1 MLTKLFKHCK
11 DTCVPVSVIST
22 ILFTQRRDMSNTSLT
37 LDWCISQAAMA
48 LDSCVTDVVSLSVCS
63 VFISTA
69 TATHLYLRFRKHSS
83 SSSHS
88 HRELAPS
95 YQPLYPL
102 HSLLWVLMMVQAM
115 VAMTNFGEVMLWP
128 SPVPLSVAEKLIQLL
143 TWLVVAPL
151 YLGTAERRAKASAMV
166 PLLVLVTAQ
175 CFIAAFRLVQENESW
190 KHLRQHIAL
199 TQTVVCIILTLL
211 LVIGLAKRHI
221 FLTRDYVKR
230 RKSSASTLFEECVYC
245 YNDSALPSKLTFAWL
260 LPLLRRG
267 YKAPLELDDLG
278 RLPGEERARVHH
290 QRLKQYLKQLG
301 AGGGIL
307 RACLVSNWHL
317 VAAGGIFRLLA
328 DGFGLAGALSI
339 KYVVES
345 ITAEVNE
352 TTIANYTDE
361 ANFDNDPLTAEKFFS
376 NGLVIAVLIFLA
388 QLFQGSFSQTS
399 NHLLGVAGVRSKNAL
414 HVMLYEKALKL
425 PVGVMQQQQNQIM
438 MQQDTFCA
446 CSGTDEDNNEGHI
459 DLGLILNLASED
471 VLNIREFMWNVHYLW
486 SLPLKVTVIVGL
498 LYAKMG
504 VSGAVA
510 VALGS
515 AIILPLQFVTG
526 KLMSDN
532 NRHIFSAQDAR
543 MTKSTETMQG
553 MKTVKLGCLEHV
565 SLNKIESARRRELYY
580 LRRDSFFWSVMS
592 FLASV
597 STIIVTTAAVGL
609 YVVLEDT
616 NFSPADLFSA
626 LALLGQLTVCLSVF
640 PVTVPIFI
648 KGLVS
653 RERLVEFFLRPEIS
667 QYKIVPNGSRR
678 FSPHST
684 SNTHSPEEK
693 VKLPAVAFTVEK
705 GFFAW
710 PKTNASALRRITLSV
725 KTGSLTAVIGPSGSG
740 KSALILALLE
750 ELERL
755 SGELRWNLPA
765 SVSFTGQKPW
775 LLNASVRDNILLGRP
790 FKEKRYHKVLAAC
803 DLNADINLLPDG
815 DETEVG
821 ERGVLLSG
829 GQRQRLSLAR
839 CLYSKAACSFFDAP
853 FSSLDANITS
863 HIFKQGIQDLLLK
876 RRRTVIMA
884 TDRLDFLE
892 KADNV
897 IYMQDGCVCA
907 SGLVPEVLR
916 AHPEIKVNMKAVLTR
931 SVVGS
936 AVGNSSNTEGLV
948 EGPTAQERWRLLR
961 NVTRWSMFM
970 SKNMQQRD
978 RQPLSNTHSTPITT
992 LTATKSLSQNHANA
1006 LLLSKRVSSLKLHMM
1021 RMDSSSK
1028 RSLCH
1033 DIMLPSDECQEAAG
1047 SEGSGG
1053 SFNWT
1058 ATAGG
1063 SSGPST
1069 LFHRRQQSKRS
1080 LFSRASSWTTS
1091 PNNSSSSSRLSSVGS
1106 SSSMLIR
1113 QMAVTGAPPTTPST
1127 TPQSASKLNRSVDG
1141 NKQPK
1146 PNFHRMRSFH
1156 HMLAFKY
1163 NQHLRG
1169 SNTSLQKHSNSEP
1182 DGFSLDLA
1190 HPPNSQMSKDTLSA
1204 VSHKRIARMT
1214 SNSSAI
1220 SHVSGFS
1227 DDFHEDENDEAEGL
1241 ILSKEASSQEKR
1253 EYGQIGAFVYM
1264 EYFRAGGLS
1273 LAVLFLL
1280 VSFTMQ
1286 ALKVYMDFLLRDWS
1300 AESSDTLSMNYFS
1313 WYSSCS
1319 LAVLVLSCFA
1329 NLLGQ
1334 VMGAR
1339 ARRRLHEQM
1348 LRNLIRAPLELFES
1362 WPIGRIINRFSYDLF
1377 VVDQKLP
1384 SAVQRLTLVSLICM
1398 SALVVNAVQSP
1409 LFLLIALP
1417 MTGVYFWLQHFYRT
1431 SSRELQRLDSLS
1443 RAPVLSHFSDTLGGL
1458 VTIRAFGEQTRFIN
1472 QLCEKVDTNT
1482 TAFMLLQSGCRWLG
1496 LWLDFTGAAMVF
1508 ASVVMS
1514 LTVGHRSSASVGLAM
1529 NYSLLVPIYLA
1540 WVVKFLADIE
1550 NHMNAVERILEYT
1563 ELESEESAFVANDST
1578 AIAAM
1583 DELWKRR
1590 ECVIKFDSVGL
1601 AHSPS
1606 TRAVIPGLTLTIPP
1620 RQKLGICGRSGS
1632 GKSTLLM
1639 GLARVTKILYG
1650 RVTLDGR
1657 DVAQLPLA
1665 ELRRFVWT
1673 VPQDVTLFSGTVR
1686 DNLDPEDKF
1695 TDNQIWSALDLLD
1708 LRSLL
1713 SPRDGLEMEV
1723 TENGENFSL
1732 GQKQQLSLARAVL
1745 LHPPVVLLDEAT
1757 SALDAAAEVK
1767 LHQRLL
1773 TAFAD
1778 STMVSVTH
1786 RIANIINYD
1795 EVIVMGDGR
1804 ILEEG
1809 RPRQLLKKP
1818 MGFFSALWRAAGE
1831 KPL

>member
-1 MLTKLFKHCK
+1 MK
-11 DTCVPVSVIST
+11 VPVFLSRSFAQPD
-22 ILFTQRRDMSNTSLT
+22 LHKGDMSNATMT
-37 LDWCISQAAMA
+37 LDLCILQTVLASD
-48 LDSCVTDVVSLSVCS
+48 LCVTDIVSLSVCS
-63 VFISTA
+63 VFISA
-69 TATHLYLRFRKHSS
+69 SAAMHLYLQFWNRPS

-88 HRELAPS
+88 CRELES
-95 YQPLYPL
+95 NCQPFHPL
-102 HSLLWVLMMVQAM
+102 HSLLWLLMMAQAIL
-115 VAMTNFGEVMLWP
+115 AMTNFGEVVLWP
-128 SPVPLSVAEKLIQLL
+128 SPVPLSVAERLIQLL
-143 TWLVVAPL
+143 TWLVAAPI
-151 YLGTAERRAKASAMV
+151 YLGMAERRPKASAMV

-175 CFIAAFRLVQENESW
+175 CIIMAFRLIQEKESW
-190 KHLRQHIAL
+190 KYLRQHIAL
-199 TQTVVCIILTLL
+199 SQTAVCGTLTLL
-211 LVIGLAKRHI
+211 LAISMAKQHM
-221 FLTRDYVKR
+221 FLTRDCVKPR
-230 RKSSASTLFEECVYC
+230 ESSGSTLFEECVYH
-245 YNDSALPSKLTFAWL
+245 YNHCAFPSKLTFAWL
-260 LPLLRRG
+260 LPLLRQG
-267 YKAPLELDDLG
+267 YKAPLELNDLG
-278 RLPGEERARVHH
+278 RLPGEERAFVHH
-290 QRLKQYLKQLG
+290 QRLKQSLKELG
-301 AGGGIL
+301 AGSSIL
-307 RACLVSNWHL
+307 RACLISNWRL
-317 VAAGGIFRLLA
+317 VATGGIFRLLA

-339 KYVVES
+339 KYIVES
-345 ITAEVNE
+345 ITAEVNG
-352 TTIANYTDE
+352 TTITNYTDE
-361 ANFDNDPLTAEKFFS
+361 ANFHNDPLTADEFFS

-388 QLFQGSFSQTS
+388 ALFQGSFSQMS

-425 PVGVMQQQQNQIM
+425 PISIMQQQDQVM
-438 MQQDTFCA
+438 AQQHAFCA
-446 CSGTDEDNNEGHI
+446 CSSTDEDNNEGHI

-471 VLNIREFMWNVHYLW
+471 VLNVREFMWNIHYLW
-486 SLPLKVTVIVGL
+486 SLPLKVIVIVGL
-498 LYAKMG
+498 LYTKMG

-515 AIILPLQFVTG
+515 AIILPLQFATG

-565 SLNKIESARRRELYY
+565 SLKKIESARSQELCY
-580 LRRDSFFWSVMS
+580 LRKDSFFWSIMS

-597 STIIVTTAAVGL
+597 STIIMTTTAVWL
-609 YVVLEDT
+609 YMVLEDT

-653 RERLVEFFLRPEIS
+653 RERLLEFFLQPEIS
-667 QYKIVPNGSRR
+667 QYKMVPTGGKM
-678 FSPHST
+678 FSLYNT
-684 SNTHSPEEK
+684 SDTQSPGEK
-693 VKLPAVAFTVEK
+693 VKLPVVAFTIEK
-705 GFFAW
+705 GYFAW
-710 PKTNASALRRITLSV
+710 PKTNTSALHEITLSV

-765 SVSFTGQKPW
+765 SVAFTGQKPW

-790 FKEKRYHKVLAAC
+790 FKEKRYQKVLAAC

-821 ERGVLLSG
+821 EHGVLLSG
-829 GQRQRLSLAR
+829 GQRQRLSVAR

-853 FSSLDANITS
+853 FSSLDASITS
-863 HIFKQGIQDLLLK
+863 QIFKQGIQDILLK

-897 IYMQDGCVCA
+897 IYIQDGCMCA
-907 SGLVPEVLR
+907 TGPVPEVLR
-916 AHPEIKVNMKAVLTR
+916 AHPEIRVNMKAVLTR
-931 SVVGS
+931 SKLGS
-936 AVGNSSNTEGLV
+936 TTGSSSDAEGLV

-961 NVTRWSMFM
+961 NVTRWSMSM
-970 SKNMQQRD
+970 SKNMQRRD
-978 RQPLSNTHSTPITT
+978 RQPSSNCHSTSIQAM
-992 LTATKSLSQNHANA
+992 TATKPLLRTHARA
-1006 LLLSKRVSSLKLHMM
+1006 LFLLKRESSLKLHRL
-1021 RMDSSSK
+1021 RMDSSSE

-1033 DIMLPSDECQEAAG
+1033 DIMLPSDECQEAGG
-1047 SEGSGG
+1047 STGGGG
-1053 SFNWT
+1053 SFNQT
-1058 ATAGG
+1058 ATASG
-1063 SSGPST
+1063 SPRPNA
-1069 LFHRRQQSKRS
+1069 LFHRSQLSKQS
-1080 LFSRASSWTTS
+1080 LFSRASSWTMTA
-1091 PNNSSSSSRLSSVGS
+1091 NNSSSSSRVLGVSS
-1106 SSSMLIR
+1106 SSSMLVR
-1113 QMAVTGAPPTTPST
+1113 QMAVTGAPPTMSST
-1127 TPQSASKLNRSVDG
+1127 TPQHAVKLNQSNDSH
-1141 NKQPK
+1141 KLPK
-1146 PNFHRMRSFH
+1146 PNFHRMCSFH

-1163 NQHLRG
+1163 NHHLRG
-1169 SNTSLQKHSNSEP
+1169 SSTSLQKHSNSEP
-1182 DGFSLDLA
+1182 DGFSLDPV
-1190 HPPNSQMSKDTLSA
+1190 HPPNLQMSKDTSVA
-1204 VSHKRIARMT
+1204 VPHKHIARMT
-1214 SNSSAI
+1214 STSSAV

-1227 DDFHEDENDEAEGL
+1227 DDFHEDENDEAGGV
-1241 ILSKEASSQEKR
+1241 ILSKDASSQEKR

-1280 VSFTMQ
+1280 VSFSMQ

-1300 AESSDTLSMNYFS
+1300 AESSDTLSMNYLS

-1334 VMGAR
+1334 VMGAQ
-1339 ARRRLHEQM
+1339 ARRQLHERM
-1348 LRNLIRAPLELFES
+1348 LHSLIHAPLELFES
-1362 WPIGRIINRFSYDLF
+1362 WPVGRIINRFSYDMF

-1398 SALVVNAVQSP
+1398 SALVVNAIQSP

-1514 LTVGHRSSASVGLAM
+1514 LTVGHKSSASVGLTM

-1550 NHMNAVERILEYT
+1550 NHMNAVERILEYM
-1563 ELESEESAFVANDST
+1563 ELESEESTFVANDSA

-1583 DELWKRR
+1583 GDLWTRR

-1606 TRAVIPGLTLTIPP
+1606 MRAVIPNLTLVIPP
-1620 RQKLGICGRSGS
+1620 RQKVGICGHSGS

-1639 GLARVTKILYG
+1639 GLARITKILYG
-1650 RVTLDGR
+1650 QVTLDGHN
-1657 DVAQLPLA
+1657 VAQLPLA

-1686 DNLDPEDKF
+1686 DNLDPEVKF
-1695 TDNQIWSALDLLD
+1695 TDDQIWDALEKLG

-1713 SPRDGLEMEV
+1713 SPRDGLEMKV

-1757 SALDAAAEVK
+1757 SALDAATEVE

-1773 TAFAD
+1773 TTFAD
-1778 STMVSVTH
+1778 STMVAVTH

-1795 EVIVMGDGR
+1795 QVIVMGNGK